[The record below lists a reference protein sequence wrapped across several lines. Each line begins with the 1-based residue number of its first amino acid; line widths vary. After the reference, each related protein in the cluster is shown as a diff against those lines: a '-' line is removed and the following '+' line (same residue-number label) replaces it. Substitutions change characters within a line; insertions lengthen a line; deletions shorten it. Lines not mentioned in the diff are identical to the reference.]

1 MTDDEF
7 RALALGMPEATER
20 SHHGFPSWRVRG
32 KIFATMPEPGA
43 ANVMADEGVIREAV
57 AENPAWCHERW
68 WGKRLAALTV
78 DLGPADDVVVR
89 EVVAEAW
96 RRKAP
101 AHVVRAHPDVG

>member
-1 MTDDEF
+1 MTRHRPTVGPLEADCGAVTVTDPPVRHHDRVTGDD
-7 RALALGMPEATER
+7 
-20 SHHGFPSWRVRG
+20 
-32 KIFATMPEPGA
+32 GA
-43 ANVMADEGVIREAV
+43 EHVMADVVVIREAV
-57 AENPAWCHERW
+57 AENPAWCNERW

-101 AHVVRAHPDVG
+101 AHVVREHPDVG